1 MPAGSKDLKRR
12 IKSIQNT
19 KKITKAMELVAAAK
33 MRKAVDRVLTSR
45 DYAQVAW
52 QMLIDLSEKVDTK
65 HHRLLQKNKTG
76 DVAILL
82 ITSNRGLCGAFNQ
95 NVIRIALEQVVS
107 KNKKESIQNEVILF
121 GKKGQSIAKAGVRV
135 VAEFEK
141 SDLTNTVK
149 DILPLV
155 KLLLADYM
163 SGKYQKILLV
173 YTDYV
178 SSLKQ
183 VPRLRQLLPIVK
195 ADKYLGTVSGQTD
208 VKIKELEFIYEPSPA
223 EVLEYLLPRLME
235 MQIYQAVLESEA
247 SEHSAR
253 MMSMRN
259 ASDAASDMIDNLTLV
274 FNQARQGA
282 ITAELADI
290 SGGRLAMEK

>member
-12 IKSIQNT
+12 IRSIQNT

-33 MRKAVDRVLTSR
+33 MRKAVERVLMSR
-45 DYAQVAW
+45 DYARVAW
-52 QMLIDLSEKVDTK
+52 QMLVDLSEKVETK
-65 HHRLLQKNKTG
+65 HHRLLHKNESG
-76 DVAILL
+76 DVGILL

-95 NVIRIALEQVVS
+95 NVIRTVLDYLATQPDS
-107 KNKKESIQNEVILF
+107 TAKKEIILL
-121 GKKGQSIAKAGVRV
+121 GKKGRGIVRTGNPV
-135 VAEFEK
+135 VAEFDK
-141 SDLTNTVK
+141 SDLTNAVK
-149 DILPLV
+149 DILPLAR
-155 KLLLADYM
+155 LLLADYM
-163 SGKYQKILLV
+163 SGRYQKIFLA

-195 ADKYLGTVSGQTD
+195 ADKYLGTVFSQSDQTTL
-208 VKIKELEFIYEPSPA
+208 ELEFIYEPSPA
-223 EVLEYLLPRLME
+223 EVLDYLLPRLME

-259 ASDAASDMIDNLTLV
+259 ATEAAADMIDNLTLI

-290 SGGRLAMEK
+290 SGGRLALEK

>member
-12 IKSIQNT
+12 IRSIQNT

-33 MRKAVDRVLTSR
+33 MRKAVERVLMSR
-45 DYAQVAW
+45 DYARVAW
-52 QMLIDLSEKVDTK
+52 QMLVDLSEKVETK
-65 HHRLLQKNKTG
+65 HHRLLQKNESG
-76 DVAILL
+76 DVGILL

-95 NVIRIALEQVVS
+95 NVIRTVLDYLATQPDS
-107 KNKKESIQNEVILF
+107 TAKKEIILL
-121 GKKGQSIAKAGVRV
+121 GKKGRGIVRTGNPV
-135 VAEFEK
+135 VAEFDK
-141 SDLTNTVK
+141 SDLTNAVK
-149 DILPLV
+149 DILPLA

-163 SGKYQKILLV
+163 SGRYQKIFLA

-195 ADKYLGTVSGQTD
+195 ADKYLGTVSSQSDQTTL
-208 VKIKELEFIYEPSPA
+208 ELEFIYEPSPA
-223 EVLEYLLPRLME
+223 EVLDYLLPKLME

-259 ASDAASDMIDNLTLV
+259 ATEAAADMIDNLTLI

-290 SGGRLAMEK
+290 SGGRLALEK

>member
-12 IKSIQNT
+12 IRSIQNT

-33 MRKAVDRVLTSR
+33 MRKAVERVLMSR
-45 DYAQVAW
+45 DYARVAW
-52 QMLIDLSEKVDTK
+52 QMLVDLSEKVETK
-65 HHRLLQKNKTG
+65 HHRLLHKNESG
-76 DVAILL
+76 DVGILL

-95 NVIRIALEQVVS
+95 NVIRTVLDYLATQPDS
-107 KNKKESIQNEVILF
+107 TAKKEIILL
-121 GKKGQSIAKAGVRV
+121 GKKGRGIVRTGNPV
-135 VAEFEK
+135 VAEFDK
-141 SDLTNTVK
+141 SDLTNAVK
-149 DILPLV
+149 DILPLAR
-155 KLLLADYM
+155 LLLADYM
-163 SGKYQKILLV
+163 SGRYQKIFLA

-195 ADKYLGTVSGQTD
+195 ADKYLGTVSSQSDQTTL
-208 VKIKELEFIYEPSPA
+208 ELEFIYEPSPA
-223 EVLEYLLPRLME
+223 EVLDYLLPRLME

-259 ASDAASDMIDNLTLV
+259 ATEAAADMIDNLTLI

-290 SGGRLAMEK
+290 SGGRLALEK